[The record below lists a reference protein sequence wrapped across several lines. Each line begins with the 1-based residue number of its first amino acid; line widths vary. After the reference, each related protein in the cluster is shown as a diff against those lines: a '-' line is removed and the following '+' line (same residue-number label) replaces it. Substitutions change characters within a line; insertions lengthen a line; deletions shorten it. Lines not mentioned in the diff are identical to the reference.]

1 MHAAEAATATTL
13 PATSGSQQLWQD
25 PGASLTLN
33 TRTASSHHSQRKKTS
48 ATSLT
53 PEKDLNLKHSLGKK

>member
-25 PGASLTLN
+25 LGASLTLN
-33 TRTASSHHSQRKKTS
+33 TRTASSHRSQRKKNQQ
-48 ATSLT
+48 
-53 PEKDLNLKHSLGKK
+53 PV